1 MSELSRAKAGQRE
14 VVGLVQTDTASGWTS
29 HETSTHALTRCP
41 ADSAD
46 LPAAPYGRVGTG
58 EPAAMLSVMV
68 DTLSRRPGRMLDAGR
83 IA

>member
-29 HETSTHALTRCP
+29 HETSCTHTAP

-46 LPAAPYGRVGTG
+46 LQAAPNGRVGTG
-58 EPAAMLSVMV
+58 EPAAMLSVVV